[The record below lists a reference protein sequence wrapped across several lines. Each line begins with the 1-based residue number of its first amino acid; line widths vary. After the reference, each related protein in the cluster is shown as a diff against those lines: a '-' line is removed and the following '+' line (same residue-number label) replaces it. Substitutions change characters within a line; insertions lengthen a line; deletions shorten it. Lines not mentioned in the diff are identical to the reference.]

1 MNSFKKL
8 IVILLIFVS
17 QNANANWVFFY
28 ESQMFDA
35 KLLLTSV
42 QQKKQVTLALIAINY
57 KEKQYFDGVSSQ
69 VIFLEHICGETNP
82 TSQPD
87 DRLPLLQRRHGALRT
102 WSSRHHRHP
111 QRTVAKRCGAN
122 LQRPRRRPPLHDHR
136 AKR

>member
-42 QQKKQVTLALIAINY
+42 QQEKQVTLALIAINY

-82 TSQPD
+82 TIIEEKFYKG
-87 DRLPLLQRRHGALRT
+87 LLKEANEISLDNGA
-102 WSSRHHRHP
+102 SKFEKY
-111 QRTVAKRCGAN
+111 AKKTFPN
-122 LQRPRRRPPLHDHR
+122 LIKQICI
-136 AKR
+136 

>member
-8 IVILLIFVS
+8 IVILLIFAS

-69 VIFLEHICGETNP
+69 VIFWEHICGETNP
-82 TSQPD
+82 TIIEEKFYKGLLKEANEISLD
-87 DRLPLLQRRHGALRT
+87 DGA
-102 WSSRHHRHP
+102 SKFEKY
-111 QRTVAKRCGAN
+111 AKKTFPN
-122 LQRPRRRPPLHDHR
+122 LIKQICI
-136 AKR
+136 

>member
-42 QQKKQVTLALIAINY
+42 QQEKQVTLALIAINY

-69 VIFLEHICGETNP
+69 VIFLEHMCGETNP
-82 TSQPD
+82 TIIEEKFYKG
-87 DRLPLLQRRHGALRT
+87 LLKEANEISLDNGA
-102 WSSRHHRHP
+102 SKFEKY
-111 QRTVAKRCGAN
+111 AKKTFPN
-122 LQRPRRRPPLHDHR
+122 LIKQICI
-136 AKR
+136 

>member
-1 MNSFKKL
+1 MNSFNKL

-82 TSQPD
+82 TIIEEKFYKG
-87 DRLPLLQRRHGALRT
+87 LLKEANEISLDNGA
-102 WSSRHHRHP
+102 SKFEKY
-111 QRTVAKRCGAN
+111 AKKTFPN
-122 LQRPRRRPPLHDHR
+122 LIKQICI
-136 AKR
+136 

>member
-8 IVILLIFVS
+8 IVILLIFAS

-82 TSQPD
+82 TIIEEKFYKGLLKEANEISLD
-87 DRLPLLQRRHGALRT
+87 DGA
-102 WSSRHHRHP
+102 SKFEKY
-111 QRTVAKRCGAN
+111 AKKTFPN
-122 LQRPRRRPPLHDHR
+122 LIKQICI
-136 AKR
+136 